1 MDLKEITTN
10 ILQQEFGEYFVN
22 VQFSGPY
29 EDEDLDADVILRE
42 KPVDLTDRSI
52 RVRRRLWAEGLDVPM
67 LYEVE
72 EEEEEDEMDVPFR
85 NMVNIKL

>member
-1 MDLKEITTN
+1 MDLKELTTN
-10 ILQQEFGEYFVN
+10 ILKQEFGEYFVK

-42 KPVDLTDRSI
+42 KPSDLASRSI
-52 RVRRRLWAEGLDVPM
+52 RVRRRLWVEGFDVPM

-72 EEEEEDEMDVPFR
+72 EEDEDEADF
-85 NMVNIKL
+85 LY

>member
-1 MDLKEITTN
+1 MDLKELTTQ

-42 KPVDLTDRSI
+42 KPADLASRSI
-52 RVRRRLWAEGLDVPM
+52 RVRRRLWAEGFDVPM

-72 EEEEEDEMDVPFR
+72 EEEDEDE
-85 NMVNIKL
+85 